1 MKGSASELKAVQSR
15 SKVEFPAA
23 LGEKIPKERLSRS
36 KQAFLID
43 SADTE
48 LFMYLRE
55 SSFNMTGGGGGVED
69 IETKSFKF

>member
-43 SADTE
+43 SDTE
-48 LFMYLRE
+48 LFMYLNVLGSAYEKYGVR
-55 SSFNMTGGGGGVED
+55 TGLY
-69 IETKSFKF
+69 